1 MNKVNSY
8 IGFAK
13 KSGSILF
20 GENSVLM
27 GDAKLIVYSNAISK
41 NFISKISKT
50 NIDKICLN
58 EQTFLQLN
66 INAKVFAIT
75 NAELSKAIYTELK
88 SIGGNN
94 FDNK

>member
-20 GENSVLM
+20 GENSVLNNNS
-27 GDAKLIVYSNAISK
+27 KLIVYSSAVSK
-41 NFISKISKT
+41 NFVSKISKT
-50 NIDKICLN
+50 NINKICLSS
-58 EQTFLQLN
+58 ETFLQLN
-66 INAKVFAIT
+66 IDSKVFAIT

-88 SIGGNN
+88 NIGG
-94 FDNK
+94 K